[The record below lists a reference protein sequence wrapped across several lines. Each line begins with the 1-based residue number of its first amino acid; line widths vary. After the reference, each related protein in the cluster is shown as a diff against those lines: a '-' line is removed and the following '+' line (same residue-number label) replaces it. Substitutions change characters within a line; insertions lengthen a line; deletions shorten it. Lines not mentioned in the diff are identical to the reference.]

1 MIFPILMFMIKWPGS
16 RVSGANTSSH
26 LFFMDLFFS
35 STSLLYIAFLK
46 NIGFMVFFNFFIG
59 LSQSHNLTYEYD
71 ELIQVGL
78 CLFIPFSCIFF
89 YPYVLLIFF

>member
-1 MIFPILMFMIKWPGS
+1 MIFLVLMFMIKWLGHEFPELIQ
-16 RVSGANTSSH
+16 V
-26 LFFMDLFFS
+26 LIIFFMDLFFS
-35 STSLLYIAFLK
+35 STSLLYIDFKK

-59 LSQSHNLTYEYD
+59 LSQSHDLTYEYD

-89 YPYVLLIFF
+89 